1 MSMAHVQQLATHA
14 IGEVLNGRN
23 LSEVLAQL
31 MQQHPE
37 LSVADKGALQDL
49 SHGSLRHLSLLQQL
63 VHQMTKTLPPIEI
76 VHLLVIAL
84 YQLHFTR
91 NAAHAVVNEA
101 VNYARQLQGGHYQK
115 LINAL
120 LRRFLRERETLL
132 AHALKQDEARYNLP
146 DWWLN
151 YLKKHYPQHWHN
163 MVTAMAQHPPMTL
176 RINRRY
182 TDAEQYLAKLT
193 ASGIAAK
200 ILDTH
205 SIMLQQAIAVQKLP
219 DFAAGHVSVQDF
231 GAQQA
236 IPMLNP
242 QNGERILDACAAPGG
257 KTGHILEWAD
267 CDVTALDIDPL
278 RLKRV
283 QDNLQRLQQRAHLH
297 CADAKELH
305 LWYDNNTF
313 DAILADVPCTA
324 SGVVKRHPDIKWLR
338 KPQDSQ
344 KTALQ
349 QEALLDSL
357 WLTLKSGGRL
367 LLATC
372 SIFMEENQQQL
383 TRFLTRHADACERQS
398 RVLLPNSRQDG
409 FFYALIDKI

>member
-1 MSMAHVQQLATHA
+1 MSMAHVQQLAAHA

-132 AHALKQDEARYNLP
+132 VHALKQDEARYNLP
-146 DWWLN
+146 GWWLN

-163 MVTAMAQHPPMTL
+163 MVTTMAQHPSMTL

-193 ASGIAAK
+193 ANGIAAK

-338 KPQDSQ
+338 QPQDSK

>member
-1 MSMAHVQQLATHA
+1 MSMAHVQQLAAHA

-49 SHGSLRHLSLLQQL
+49 SHGSLRHLGLLQQL
-63 VHQMTKTLPPIEI
+63 VHQMTKTLPPVEI

-163 MVTAMAQHPPMTL
+163 IVTVMTQHPPMTL

-205 SIMLQQAIAVQKLP
+205 SIMLQQAIAVQRLP

-236 IPMLNP
+236 VPMLNP

-257 KTGHILEWAD
+257 KTGHILEWSD

-338 KPQDSQ
+338 QPQDSQ

>member
-1 MSMAHVQQLATHA
+1 MSMARAQQLAAHA

-23 LSEVLAQL
+23 LSEVLVQV
-31 MQQHPE
+31 MQHPE
-37 LSVADKGALQDL
+37 LSAADKGALQDL
-49 SHGSLRHLSLLQQL
+49 SHGSLRYLGLLRQL
-63 VHQMTKTLPPIEI
+63 VQQMTKALPPAEI
-76 VHLLVIAL
+76 GNLLVIAL

-101 VNYARQLQGGHYQK
+101 VNHARQLHGGRYQK
-115 LINAL
+115 LVNAL

-132 AHALKQDEARYNLP
+132 ASALKQDEARYNLP
-146 DWWLN
+146 TWWLN

-182 TDAEQYLAKLT
+182 TDAEQYQAKLT
-193 ASGIAAK
+193 AAGIPAR

-205 SIMLQQAIAVQKLP
+205 SIMLQQAVAVQKLP
-219 DFAAGHVSVQDF
+219 DFSAGHVSVQDF

-242 QNGERILDACAAPGG
+242 QSGERILDACAAPGG

-283 QDNLQRLQQRAHLH
+283 QDNLQRLQQQAHLH

-305 LWYDNNTF
+305 SWYDNNTF

-324 SGVVKRHPDIKWLR
+324 SGVIKRHPDIKWLR
-338 KPQDSQ
+338 QPQDSR

-383 TRFLTRHADACERQS
+383 THFLTRHADARQRQS
-398 RVLLPNSRQDG
+398 RILLPDSKQDG

>member
-1 MSMAHVQQLATHA
+1 MSMAHVQQLATHT
-14 IGEVLNGRN
+14 ISEVLSGSN
-23 LSEVLAQL
+23 LSEVLVQV
-31 MQQHPE
+31 MQQNPE
-37 LSVADKGALQDL
+37 LSAADKGALQDL
-49 SHGSLRHLSLLQQL
+49 SHGSLRHLGLLQQL
-63 VHQMTKTLPPIEI
+63 VQQMTKTLPPVEI
-76 VHLLVIAL
+76 RYLLVIAL

-91 NAAHAVVNEA
+91 NATHAVVNEA
-101 VNYARQLQGGHYQK
+101 VNHARQLHGGRYQK
-115 LINAL
+115 LVNAL

-132 AHALKQDEARYNLP
+132 TNALKQNEARYNLP
-146 DWWLN
+146 AWWLN

-163 MVTAMAQHPPMTL
+163 MVTAMAKHPPMTL
-176 RINRRY
+176 RVNRRY
-182 TDAEQYLAKLT
+182 TDAEQYLVKLT
-193 ASGIAAK
+193 AAGIPAR

-219 DFAAGHVSVQDF
+219 DFTAGHVSVQDF

-242 QNGERILDACAAPGG
+242 QSGERILDACAAPGG

-267 CDVTALDIDPL
+267 CDVTALDIDPM
-278 RLKRV
+278 RLQRV
-283 QDNLQRLQQRAHLH
+283 QDNLQRLQLQAHLH

-305 LWYDNNTF
+305 SWYDNNTF

-338 KPQDSQ
+338 QPQDSR

-383 TRFLTRHADACERQS
+383 TRFLTRHADARQRQS
-398 RVLLPNSRQDG
+398 RVLLPDSRQDG

>member
-1 MSMAHVQQLATHA
+1 MSMAHVQQLAAHA

-23 LSEVLAQL
+23 LSEVLVQL

-37 LSVADKGALQDL
+37 LSVADKGALHDL
-49 SHGSLRHLSLLQQL
+49 SHGSLRHLGLLQQL

-132 AHALKQDEARYNLP
+132 ACALKQDEARYNLP
-146 DWWLN
+146 AWWLN

-193 ASGIAAK
+193 ANGIAAK

-205 SIMLQQAIAVQKLP
+205 SIMLQQAIVVQRLP
-219 DFAAGHVSVQDF
+219 NFAAGHVSVQDF

-236 IPMLNP
+236 IPLLNP

-283 QDNLQRLQQRAHLH
+283 QDNLQRLQQQAHLH

-324 SGVVKRHPDIKWLR
+324 SGVIKRHPDIKWLR
-338 KPQDSQ
+338 QPQDSQ